1 MSNDKIIKQFCKDME
16 VKGFL
21 TTPRLVFYSFDE
33 LHSGASFVA
42 KVNVLKYIDNL
53 DPDGSRYPRLRN
65 KFKEGRYEIT
75 VVKTTDE
82 FHHHY
87 TMDTQTID
95 LNEGDKPTDEIE
107 ELIDN
112 GVEGGEFID
121 KLCELQK
128 IIRDDAR
135 EQAKALFN
143 KLEVPHGN

>member
-1 MSNDKIIKQFCKDME
+1 
-16 VKGFL
+16 
-21 TTPRLVFYSFDE
+21 
-33 LHSGASFVA
+33 
-42 KVNVLKYIDNL
+42 
-53 DPDGSRYPRLRN
+53 
-65 KFKEGRYEIT
+65 
-75 VVKTTDE
+75 
-82 FHHHY
+82 
-87 TMDTQTID
+87 MDTQTID